1 MSDILPI
8 DREELVDEPEESVDS
23 KVAEAE
29 SEGVTME
36 IEDDDNDKKTEA
48 ECFEKPNYNEKALTA
63 KGKPRKRKMTEKQLE
78 NLRKAQAKSV
88 ARRKEMKEAKD
99 LAKAEKMA
107 EKEIEMEK
115 KLAKKM
121 EGEVRLK
128 MAARMKAE
136 ATESAR
142 KTETWDEE
150 RLTALMER
158 TLDNYVAKKRAM
170 KPKPRETIPA
180 PQPQQQYQYQPPQR
194 QPPQHFRAGSE
205 RHYNHVTHSLD
216 DPYSKLFGNYQ

>member
-8 DREELVDEPEESVDS
+8 DIEDLVDEQVDSVDS
-23 KVAEAE
+23 KIPEAE
-29 SEGVTME
+29 GQGVTME
-36 IEDDDNDKKTEA
+36 IEEVESDKKTEDD
-48 ECFEKPNYNEKALTA
+48 CFEKPNYNEKPLTA

-78 NLRKAQAKSV
+78 NLRKAQQKSV
-88 ARRKEMKEAKD
+88 ARRKEMKEVKD
-99 LAKAEKMA
+99 LEKAEKLA
-107 EKEIEMEK
+107 LKEIEMEK
-115 KLAKKM
+115 KLSKKM

-128 MAARMKAE
+128 MAARMNAE
-136 ATESAR
+136 AKESAR
-142 KTETWDEE
+142 KTETWDED

-180 PQPQQQYQYQPPQR
+180 PVPQPQYQPAYHQQPQR
-194 QPPQHFRAGSE
+194 PQAYKPNYGHTQS
-205 RHYNHVTHSLD
+205 SLD